1 MYNLGTV
8 FSFEFIR
15 TIKKKSFW
23 IMSLLFPVIIGV
35 VFAIEYF
42 SNVTTMQATEDT
54 ASQVFSIEITDQ
66 SGLINN
72 DIASM
77 LGAKTSTDKQASI
90 DKVSSGQLDAYFFYP
105 DNLDKNAV
113 EVYAKDVGIFDNS
126 RYQSV
131 ATAILQQSIAPT
143 VNAETTAILKNSV
156 TYNSITYRDG
166 KQSNNI
172 KELIAPGIF
181 LVLFYIL
188 IVMFGNQMLTST
200 TEEKENRVTEMI
212 LTTISAKTLIIGKIL
227 SLIALAFVQILTI
240 VIPILLAYIFF
251 RNQLALPNLDLS
263 NIPIDPIRVSI
274 AAVIFSFSFLLFTGL
289 LVAIG
294 AVAPTAKEAGS
305 FFGIIMIFLFGP
317 LYAVTL
323 FVSMPN
329 SPIVRFLSF
338 FPLTAPIPLMLR
350 NAVGNLAI
358 SDAIIGI
365 FILAI
370 SAIVALSTAVRLF
383 RYGVLQYSSR
393 LSLSVLFNKSKKE
406 IMAKTPAKK

>member
-1 MYNLGTV
+1 
-8 FSFEFIR
+8 
-15 TIKKKSFW
+15 
-23 IMSLLFPVIIGV
+23 MSILFPVIIGV

-42 SNVTTMQATEDT
+42 SNQTTMQATEDT
-54 ASQVFSIEITDQ
+54 AGQVFSIEITDQ

-72 DIASM
+72 DIASAF
-77 LGAKTSTDKQASI
+77 GAKISADKQASI
-90 DKVSSGQLDAYFFYP
+90 NKVANGQLDACFFYP
-105 DNLDKNAV
+105 DNLDKNTV
-113 EVYAKDVGIFDNS
+113 EVYAKDVGIFNNS

-131 ATAILQQSIAPT
+131 ATTILQQSIAPI
-143 VNAETTAILKNSV
+143 VDAETTAILKNSV
-156 TYNSITYRDG
+156 VYNSTTYRNG
-166 KQSNNI
+166 KQSNSI

-212 LTTISAKTLIIGKIL
+212 LTTIDAKTLIVGKIL
-227 SLIALAFVQILTI
+227 SLIALAFVQVLAIL
-240 VIPILLAYIFF
+240 IPIILAYILF
-251 RNQLALPNLDLS
+251 RNQLALPNFDLS

-274 AAVIFSFSFLLFTGL
+274 AAAIFAFSFLLFTGL

-294 AVAPTAKEAGS
+294 AIAPTAKEAGS

-323 FVSMPN
+323 FVSMPD

-365 FILAI
+365 VILMI
-370 SAIVALSTAVRLF
+370 SSVVALSIAVRLF

-393 LSLSVLFNKSKKE
+393 LSLSVLLSKSKK
-406 IMAKTPAKK
+406 

>member
-1 MYNLGTV
+1 MYNLRTV

-42 SNVTTMQATEDT
+42 SNETTIQATEDI

-66 SGLINN
+66 SGLIKG
-72 DIASM
+72 DVASIF
-77 LGAKTSTDKQASI
+77 GAKMSTDKQASI
-90 DKVSSGQLDAYFFYP
+90 DKVASGQLDAYFFYP
-105 DNLDKNAV
+105 DNLDKNTV

-131 ATAILQQSIAPT
+131 ATTILQQSVAPN
-143 VNAETTAILKNSV
+143 VDAETTAILKDSV
-156 TYNSITYRDG
+156 SYSSTTYRDG
-166 KQSNNI
+166 KQTNNF
-172 KELIAPGIF
+172 KEIIAPGIF

-212 LTTISAKTLIIGKIL
+212 LTTINAKTLIIGKIL
-227 SLIALAFVQILTI
+227 SLIALAFVQILSI
-240 VIPILLAYIFF
+240 ILPILIVYILF
-251 RNQLALPNLDLS
+251 RNQLALPNFDLS
-263 NIPIDPIRVSI
+263 NIPIDPVRTSI
-274 AAVIFSFSFLLFTGL
+274 AAVIFAFSFLLFTGL

-294 AVAPTAKEAGS
+294 AIAPTAKEAGS
-305 FFGIIMIFLFGP
+305 FFGVIMIFLFGP

-329 SPIVRFLSF
+329 SPIVKFLSF

-350 NAVGNLAI
+350 NAVGNLSI
-358 SDAIIGI
+358 PDALIGI
-365 FILAI
+365 VILAI
-370 SAIVALSTAVRLF
+370 SSVLALSIAVRLF
-383 RYGVLQYSSR
+383 RHGVLQYSSR
-393 LSLSVLFNKSKKE
+393 LPLSVLLNKSR
-406 IMAKTPAKK
+406 IIAKPSKNK

>member
-8 FSFEFIR
+8 FSFEFVR

-90 DKVSSGQLDAYFFYP
+90 DKVSNGQLDAYFFYP

-143 VNAETTAILKNSV
+143 VNAETTAVLKNSV
-156 TYNSITYRDG
+156 VYNSVTYRDG
-166 KQSNNI
+166 KQSNNL

-240 VIPILLAYIFF
+240 IIPIVLAYIFF

-274 AAVIFSFSFLLFTGL
+274 AAIIFAFSFLLFTGL

-294 AVAPTAKEAGS
+294 AVAPTAKEAGG
-305 FFGIIMIFLFGP
+305 FFGIIMVFLFGP

-350 NAVGNLAI
+350 NAVGNLSI
-358 SDAIIGI
+358 SDAVIGI
-365 FILAI
+365 IILAI
-370 SAIVALSTAVRLF
+370 SSIIALSIAVRLF

-393 LSLSVLFNKSKKE
+393 LSLSVLFNKSRKE
-406 IMAKTPAKK
+406 IIAKTPEKK